1 MNSNRYIRLMKD
13 LNMEE
18 WIVKI
23 ETGEDEE
30 K

>member
-1 MNSNRYIRLMKD
+1 MKD

-30 K
+30 KKACIR